1 MFRRR
6 SKKPEQVPDKPGSPS
21 KDVNPSPKPAKT
33 WKEKIEKI
41 MNDDPNIYPLF

>member
-21 KDVNPSPKPAKT
+21 KDVHPAQKPAKS
-33 WKEKIEKI
+33 WKEKIAELTK
-41 MNDDPNIYPLF
+41 DDPNIYPLF